1 MPLATATPAN
11 TVQTRSGRRRR
22 LGKIAI
28 LVVIVAVAA
37 LCAFALLL
45 SRKWPFA
52 QAAVLQNLQEASD
65 SQVQFRT
72 FHETFFPSPGC
83 ILEGLVF
90 HHEPGET
97 KPLIT
102 IRKLTI
108 QGSYV
113 GLLSRRVS
121 RIIAEGMLVSIP
133 PFDTHSKF
141 HTTPSKITIA
151 EIVANG
157 SDAEFAASEP
167 GKRSLPFAIHEA

>member
-1 MPLATATPAN
+1 MPLATATSAN
-11 TVQTRSGRRRR
+11 AAQMRSGRRRR
-22 LGKIAI
+22 LGKLAI
-28 LVVIVAVAA
+28 LAVIVAAAA

-52 QAAVLQNLQEASD
+52 QAPVLQNLQEASD

-108 QGSYV
+108 QGSYG
-113 GLLSRRVS
+113 GLLS
-121 RIIAEGMLVSIP
+121 AEGQS
-133 PFDTHSKF
+133 
-141 HTTPSKITIA
+141 
-151 EIVANG
+151 NY
-157 SDAEFAASEP
+157 
-167 GKRSLPFAIHEA
+167 R